1 MSGWP
6 TCPAVAAAAS
16 HLGRFFPPASHTACS
31 AICLPPLPQAALRAL
46 LDDPAVD
53 GCATDQ
59 LHRIKFLS
67 LRNLAELLARRG
79 AEAAPEA
86 LAVYCQATQV
96 GLGDRT
102 AWGERETVVWGK
114 GVARSVFAV
123 PMLPAAFLRTMCCSL
138 GTPQLPQPHRHRL

>member
-1 MSGWP
+1 M
-6 TCPAVAAAAS
+6 
-16 HLGRFFPPASHTACS
+16 
-31 AICLPPLPQAALRAL
+31 PQAALRAL

-79 AEAAPEA
+79 VEAAPEA

-96 GLGDRT
+96 GVGDRT
-102 AWGERETVVWGK
+102 ALGERETDGGCWF
-114 GVARSVFAV
+114 GVAAV
-123 PMLPAAFLRTMCCSL
+123 TCTQRGP
-138 GTPQLPQPHRHRL
+138 